1 MANKKIK
8 SAVEQEYNKQLKRVK
23 SFVRRAEKKGFIFS
37 ENVIPSKPKRITQ
50 ASVRKLEKLTPTKLY
65 QKAEYVSELTY
76 GEVVSG
82 KKGLQFNKE
91 YQKEQRKTKK
101 KQANIPLEPPT
112 QESTNTEG
120 FTPPTYVSYDESF
133 FARVVIS
140 NYRVNLQRFN
150 EMCRELLTN
159 WLDEQITKNGELAV
173 AVMLEDGAKA
183 GYLVNYQIAY
193 EAQKIFEYMSHMMD
207 YMPDTDDIREK
218 VMDAFEQDEDNEIP
232 F

>member
-82 KKGLQFNKE
+82 KKGLQINKE

-120 FTPPTYVSYDESF
+120 FTPPTYVSYDVSF

-150 EMCRELLTN
+150 ETCRELLTN

-193 EAQKIFEYMSHMMD
+193 ETQKIFEYMSHMMD

>member
-82 KKGLQFNKE
+82 KKGLQINKE

-112 QESTNTEG
+112 QESTNTAG
-120 FTPPTYVSYDESF
+120 FTPPTYVSYDTSF
-133 FARVVIS
+133 FSRVVIS
-140 NYRVNLQRFN
+140 HYREHLAHFN
-150 EMCRELLTN
+150 EMCREILTD
-159 WLDEQITKNGELAV
+159 WLDRMIAQNGELAT
-173 AVMLEDGAKA
+173 AIMLEDGAKA
-183 GYLVNYQIAY
+183 GYIVTYKIAY
-193 EAQKIFEYMSHMMD
+193 ERDKILDYISHMMD
-207 YMPDTDDIREK
+207 FMPDTDDIRAR
-218 VMDAFEQDEDNEIP
+218 VMDAFEEDEDNEIP